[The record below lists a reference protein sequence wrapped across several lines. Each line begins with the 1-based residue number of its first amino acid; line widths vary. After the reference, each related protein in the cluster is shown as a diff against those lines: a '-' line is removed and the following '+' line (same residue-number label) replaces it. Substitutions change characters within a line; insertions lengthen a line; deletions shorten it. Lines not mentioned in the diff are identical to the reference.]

1 MAEYTSHSGKMNATS
16 LRSVARHAAL
26 SSLGLA
32 GRWSGRFERVM
43 TTDAIQFLYLHHI
56 FDDEARLFEAML
68 KKLGERHV
76 FISYSEAVQR
86 VQKGDIDGSYI
97 ALSFDDGFK
106 NCVRA
111 GEIMEELGISG
122 CFFLISSMIGE
133 KRFEVTSEF
142 CERQLNVP
150 PIEFVDWSDVDAL
163 MKMGHE
169 IGCHTVTHANL
180 SELSRR
186 GLQEEVGPALETLTR
201 HCGPIPHFSWPYGTF
216 GHFSTEAAKVVFE
229 SGFESCASA
238 VRGCHVSPHTGQ
250 ASALCLRRDHV
261 MPVWPKSHLDYF
273 MARNRT
279 DASGDENLWPS
290 DWRLSI
296 GDVVPGEGAR

>member
-1 MAEYTSHSGKMNATS
+1 MSVTNFRT
-16 LRSVARHAAL
+16 VARHAAL

-32 GRWSGRFERVM
+32 GGWSGRFQRVM
-43 TTDAIQFLYLHHI
+43 ATDAVQFLYLHHI
-56 FDDEARLFEAML
+56 FDDEARNFESML
-68 KKLGERHV
+68 KKLSERHT
-76 FISYSEAVQR
+76 FLSYSDAVRRVQR
-86 VQKGDIDGSYI
+86 GDIDGSYI

-122 CFFLISSMIGE
+122 CFFIISSMVGE
-133 KRFEVTSEF
+133 KRFEVASEF

-150 PIEFVDWSDVDAL
+150 PIEFLDWGDVDTL
-163 MKMGHE
+163 LKMGHE

-186 GLQEEVGPALETLTR
+186 GLQEEVGPALEMLTR

-216 GHFSTEAAKVVFE
+216 GHFSPEAAKVVFE
-229 SGFESCASA
+229 HGFESCASA

-273 MARNRT
+273 MARNRI
-279 DASGDENLWPS
+279 DASRDANLWPA

-296 GDVVPGEGAR
+296 GDAVPGEGAR